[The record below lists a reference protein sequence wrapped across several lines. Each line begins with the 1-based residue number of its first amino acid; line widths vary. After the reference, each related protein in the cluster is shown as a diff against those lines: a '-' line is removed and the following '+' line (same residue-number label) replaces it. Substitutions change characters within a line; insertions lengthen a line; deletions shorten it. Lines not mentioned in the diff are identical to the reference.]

1 MRKGPAA
8 RGRLFSQRPTQPS
21 TACTRSMAPVT
32 AARNPTE
39 PAKKAPA
46 AKAAKAAV
54 STTEAGRVG
63 NRPYARGRA
72 YKPDRYEES
81 E

>member
-46 AKAAKAAV
+46 AKAAKARLRAKVYRTAV
-54 STTEAGRVG
+54 LAVAGPRAT
-63 NRPYARGRA
+63 ARR
-72 YKPDRYEES
+72 E
-81 E
+81 

>member
-8 RGRLFSQRPTQPS
+8 RGRLFPQRPTQPS

-46 AKAAKAAV
+46 AKAAKA
-54 STTEAGRVG
+54 RL
-63 NRPYARGRA
+63 RA
-72 YKPDRYEES
+72 LYLVIGLALLSLATHYS
-81 E
+81 FATMAI